1 MEHTRNTLKED
12 RIMLSLARAIRG
24 NASSLA
30 QAQTS
35 YKQNVVEVNTLM
47 TSVLTSS
54 LPTLNQN
61 PPDWNDFISAYEQ
74 ANGEALNWVN
84 CVMARLLNVPQEVL
98 GYNAI
103 ISQVLQD
110 AKLQAQ
116 TLVNRPA
123 DALALATLN
132 RDLEALTSQ
141 LALVT
146 SFIAGA
152 VAALQQSR
160 DTLPDMAA
168 QLQSIADKSTQDANA
183 DQAQID
189 QLNADIAQLKSDI
202 KSLTAAI
209 VALGIF
215 DGVAITLG
223 VTATI
228 ALWPAGALTWFVLG
242 PAVAVASTY
251 IALDAEKIKADQASI
266 QAKLGQIT
274 GITADVATLHVLAGN
289 FADLAN
295 QSEAIQTSLQ
305 AILAEWQTLED
316 EVNSAVGD
324 IRSALTDASASNFNA
339 VLADLNDAID
349 EWSAAYAQA
358 GSLQLDL
365 TVNDAQLEYGMS
377 SAQVQAALAGGQNFG
392 LIDYYNTVP
401 TQARKVA

>member
-1 MEHTRNTLKED
+1 
-12 RIMLSLARAIRG
+12 MLSLARAIRA

-47 TSVLTSS
+47 TSVLTSC

-61 PPDWNDFISAYEQ
+61 PPDWNEFISAYEQ

-84 CVMARLLNVPQEVL
+84 SVMARLLDVPQEVL

-110 AKLQAQ
+110 AKVQAQ
-116 TLVNRPA
+116 TLIAQPSNPT
-123 DALALATLN
+123 ALAMLN
-132 RDLEALTSQ
+132 QDLNALTSQ

-160 DTLPDMAA
+160 DSLPDMAA
-168 QLQSIADKSTQDANA
+168 QLQTIADRSTQDASA

-189 QLNADIAQLKSDI
+189 QLNSDIAALKADI

-209 VALGIF
+209 VALGIA
-215 DGVAITLG
+215 DGVALTLG
-223 VTATI
+223 VAATI

-242 PAVAVASTY
+242 PIVAVATTY

-289 FADLAN
+289 FADLAS
-295 QSEAIQTSLQ
+295 QSEAVQTSLQ
-305 AILAEWQTLED
+305 AILAEWQTLES
-316 EVNSAVGD
+316 EVGMAVSD
-324 IRSALTDASASNFNA
+324 IRSALADASGSNFNA

-349 EWSAAYAQA
+349 EWNAAYAQA

-365 TVNDAQLEYGMS
+365 QVNDAQLEYGMS
-377 SAQVQAALAGGQNFG
+377 SAQVQTALAAGQTFG
-392 LIDYYNTVP
+392 LIEYYNNVS

>member
-12 RIMLSLARAIRG
+12 RIMLSLARAIRS

-61 PPDWNDFISAYEQ
+61 PPDWNDFINAYEQ

-110 AKLQAQ
+110 AKIQAQ
-116 TLVNRPA
+116 TLVNRPS

-132 RDLEALTSQ
+132 RDLDALSSQ

-152 VAALQQSR
+152 VSALQQSR

-168 QLQSIADKSTQDANA
+168 QLQSIADKSSQDANA

-189 QLNADIAQLKSDI
+189 QLNADIAQLKGDI

-242 PAVAVASTY
+242 PAVAVASTC

-289 FADLAN
+289 FADLAS

-316 EVNSAVGD
+316 EVNAAVGD
-324 IRSALTDASASNFNA
+324 IRSALADASVSNFNA
-339 VLADLNDAID
+339 VLADVNDAIN

-377 SAQVQAALAGGQNFG
+377 SAQVQAALASGQNFG

>member
-339 VLADLNDAID
+339 VLADLNDAIA

>member
-1 MEHTRNTLKED
+1 
-12 RIMLSLARAIRG
+12 MLSLARAISS
-24 NASSLA
+24 NARSLA
-30 QAQTS
+30 EAQAS

-61 PPDWNDFISAYEQ
+61 PPDWNEFITAYEQ
-74 ANGEALNWVN
+74 ANGDALNWVN
-84 CVMARLLNVPQEVL
+84 NVMARLLDVPQEVI
-98 GYNAI
+98 GYNGV

-110 AKLQAQ
+110 AKTQAQ
-116 TLVNRPA
+116 TLIDQPSNPT
-123 DALALATLN
+123 ALATLN
-132 RDLEALTSQ
+132 QDLNALTSQ

-152 VAALQQSR
+152 VSALQQSR
-160 DTLPDMAA
+160 DSLPDMAR
-168 QLQSIADKSTQDANA
+168 QLQSIADRSTQDANA

-189 QLNADIAQLKSDI
+189 QLNADIARLKADI

-209 VALGIF
+209 VALGIA

-223 VTATI
+223 VAATI
-228 ALWPAGALTWFVLG
+228 ALWPVGAAVWFVLG

-289 FADLAN
+289 FADLAS
-295 QSEAIQTSLQ
+295 QSEVIETSLQ
-305 AILAEWQTLED
+305 AILAEWQTLESD
-316 EVNSAVGD
+316 VNAAVSD
-324 IRSALTDASASNFNA
+324 IRSALADAGGSNFTA
-339 VLADLNDAID
+339 VLDDLNEAID
-349 EWSAAYAQA
+349 EWNAAYVQA

-365 TVNDAQLEYGMS
+365 QVNTAQLEYGMS
-377 SAQVQAALAGGQNFG
+377 SAQVQASLASGQNLG
-392 LIDYYNTVP
+392 LIDYYNNVSS
-401 TQARKVA
+401 QARKVA